1 MAKRVRPKRPKNWLQ
16 KNLPDRKILSENPLL
31 RPFKDRFL
39 SAELWRFNRRSVPVG
54 VAIGFLT
61 AIIVLVPG
69 FQMFV
74 AVLLCPLFRG
84 NIPTAIIATF
94 INTPIT
100 TPPLIYAS
108 WLLGLTILG
117 KNNSVDSGVGDRLT
131 DLSIADWWS
140 WLVSAGQ
147 PMLIGLFAI
156 AVVTAALGYLITSWL
171 WSRWVFRKYKR
182 RSKHYA
188 AHGEDSD

>member
-1 MAKRVRPKRPKNWLQ
+1 MAKKEEKNWLQ
-16 KNLPDRKILSENPLL
+16 RNLPDRKILSENPLL

-39 SAELWRFNRRSVPVG
+39 SAELWRFTRRSVPVG

-84 NIPTAIIATF
+84 NIPTALIATF

-100 TPPLIYAS
+100 TPPLIYIS
-108 WLLGLTILG
+108 YLLGSTILG
-117 KNNSVDSGVGDRLT
+117 KDRNYPLAAGEKLT
-131 DLSIADWWS
+131 DMSISDWWS
-140 WLVSAGQ
+140 WLISAGQ

-156 AVVTAALGYLITSWL
+156 AVVTAAIGYLLTSWL
-171 WSRWVFRKYKR
+171 WARWIFRKYR
-182 RSKHYA
+182 RRLKA
-188 AHGEDSD
+188 NVTGR

>member
-1 MAKRVRPKRPKNWLQ
+1 MADKIKKNWLQ
-16 KNLPDRKILSENPLL
+16 SKIPDRTILSENPLL

-39 SAELWRFNRRSVPVG
+39 CPQLWRFTRRSVPVG

-84 NIPTAIIATF
+84 NIPTAIVATF
-94 INTPIT
+94 INTPLT

-117 KNNSVDSGVGDRLT
+117 KNNNVDEGVGERLT
-131 DLSIADWWS
+131 DLSITDWWN
-140 WLVSAGQ
+140 WLLSAGQ

-156 AVVTAALGYLITSWL
+156 AVVTASLGYLITSWL
-171 WSRWVFRKYKR
+171 WSRWMFRKYKR
-182 RSKHYA
+182 RSKYYSVKT
-188 AHGEDSD
+188 EKND